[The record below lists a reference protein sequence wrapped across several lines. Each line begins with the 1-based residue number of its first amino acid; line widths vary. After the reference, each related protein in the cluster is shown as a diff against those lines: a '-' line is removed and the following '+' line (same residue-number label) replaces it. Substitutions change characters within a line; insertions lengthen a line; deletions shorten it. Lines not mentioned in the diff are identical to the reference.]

1 MIVCN
6 LLAMETRLPP
16 KPRMTALSRARS
28 IVALGFSLE
37 GNMRKRIPTLGLFVV
52 LLLAAQSAFANSIN
66 YLTSGAYGS
75 STPTTAL
82 SAPGTTFSISFSLPT
97 AVSISASDSDSF
109 TTMVPVT
116 YSLGSLTET
125 LSGTTIIFLSNSFA
139 GGFDMGVTLNGNSY
153 VWEFGAANQLFS
165 GPTSNPVLLTGSF
178 PYGTGVFAFCANE
191 SIAQCEMNGIG
202 ILLSPPSGTIL
213 ASPTPVPEPSSLSL
227 LGTGIVVVTGA
238 IRRKLLSGIRA

>member
-1 MIVCN
+1 
-6 LLAMETRLPP
+6 
-16 KPRMTALSRARS
+16 
-28 IVALGFSLE
+28 
-37 GNMRKRIPTLGLFVV
+37 MRKRIAKLGLFVV
-52 LLLAAQSAFANSIN
+52 LVLAVQSALANSVS
-66 YLTSGAYGS
+66 YFTSGAYGS

-116 YSLGSLTET
+116 YSLGSLTQT
-125 LSGTTIIFLSNSFA
+125 LSGTTIMFFSNSFA

-153 VWEFGAANQLFS
+153 VWELGAGPQLFS

-178 PYGTGVFAFCANE
+178 PYGTGVFAFCASE
-191 SIAQCEMNGIG
+191 SIAQCETNGIG
-202 ILLSPPSGTIL
+202 LLLSPPSGTIL
-213 ASPTPVPEPSSLSL
+213 ASTPVSSVPEPSTLSL
-227 LGTGIVVVTGA
+227 LGTGIVVITGA